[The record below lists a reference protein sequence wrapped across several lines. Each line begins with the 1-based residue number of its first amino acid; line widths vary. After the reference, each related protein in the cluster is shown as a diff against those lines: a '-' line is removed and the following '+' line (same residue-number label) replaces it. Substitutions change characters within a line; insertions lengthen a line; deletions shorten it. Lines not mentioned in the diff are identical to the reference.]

1 MDKYAQKDKKN
12 MCNNCKETNQP
23 ENPTAIN
30 AAVELKEASDA
41 VKRIHNAISDKGL
54 TYYIETYGCQMNE
67 HDSENIAGMLVRC
80 GYTKADCKETADFI
94 LFNTC
99 CVREHAELRTFGN
112 VGFVKELKQKNPRLI
127 LGVCGCMMQQKQV
140 AKKLFDRFPFVDMV
154 FGTHELKNFPLLLE
168 QVFNNRRILRVD
180 DSAGE
185 VIEGLPAE
193 REPGFSTFVNIM
205 YGCDNFCTYCIVPYV
220 RGRERSRSPE
230 NIIAEVRQVVNDGY
244 IEVTLLG
251 QNVNSYNY
259 DGVRFP
265 ELLKRVNDEVRG
277 LKRLRFMTS
286 HPKDLSDELI
296 DAMASL
302 DKVCKHIHLPVQ
314 SGSDRILRLM
324 NRKYTSADYYA
335 LVDKLRTRVKDV
347 EITTDIIVG
356 FPQETEEDFNATC
369 ALVRN
374 VGYSNAY
381 TFAYSPREGTVA
393 ARMDGQIP
401 LEETKRRLN
410 ALNAVLAE
418 TLPAGNEKYI
428 GYEGDIL
435 VEGVDH
441 RGEPLLFG
449 KLSNFKMV
457 YVKGDESLVGTVV
470 PVKVDGLRF
479 NSLQGHITD

>member
-1 MDKYAQKDKKN
+1 M
-12 MCNNCKETNQP
+12 
-23 ENPTAIN
+23 
-30 AAVELKEASDA
+30 
-41 VKRIHNAISDKGL
+41 
-54 TYYIETYGCQMNE
+54 
-67 HDSENIAGMLVRC
+67 
-80 GYTKADCKETADFI
+80 
-94 LFNTC
+94 
-99 CVREHAELRTFGN
+99 
-112 VGFVKELKQKNPRLI
+112 
-127 LGVCGCMMQQKQV
+127 
-140 AKKLFDRFPFVDMV
+140 
-154 FGTHELKNFPLLLE
+154 
-168 QVFNNRRILRVD
+168 
-180 DSAGE
+180 
-185 VIEGLPAE
+185 
-193 REPGFSTFVNIM
+193 
-205 YGCDNFCTYCIVPYV
+205 PYV

-265 ELLKRVNDEVRG
+265 ELLKRVNDEVGG

-401 LEETKRRLN
+401 LEEKKRRLN